1 MRLIL
6 VLKCHAAALV
16 LRASPLNWALYAL
29 WKMIQKGRYEV
40 I

>member
-16 LRASPLNWALYAL
+16 LRASPLNWALAEISKL
-29 WKMIQKGRYEV
+29 KLCIHLLKS
-40 I
+40 